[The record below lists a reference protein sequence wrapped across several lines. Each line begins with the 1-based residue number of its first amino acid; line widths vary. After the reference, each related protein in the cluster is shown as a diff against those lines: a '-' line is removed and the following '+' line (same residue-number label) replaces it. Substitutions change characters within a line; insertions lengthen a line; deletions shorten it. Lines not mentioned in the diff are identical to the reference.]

1 MAPLRWDRLC
11 WLGGQAHMGNGGGI
25 QSGLNM
31 SIAWSAVVLLFL
43 PAIAASAAVIC
54 PSGSTLQ
61 GIDVSLAQGVINWN
75 QVSGAGKAFAFARV
89 SDGSLVDL
97 SFAGNYAA
105 IKAAGM
111 IRGAYQHFEPA
122 QDPVVQA
129 NIVLAAIG
137 TPVAGDLPP
146 ALDVETNGG
155 LGPAA
160 LVAAIQSWVSTI
172 QAAIGRPP
180 IIYTVAG
187 FWDPS
192 VASTEFSS
200 YPLWVASVGGV
211 CPTTTAA
218 WSSWAFWQ
226 YSFNG
231 SVPGVDGSVDL
242 DEFNGSASA
251 LLALATPAGPSP
263 PPIPALSHSM
273 LALVAFLLACL
284 GTATVRRRS
293 IRSPR

>member
-1 MAPLRWDRLC
+1 VNKT
-11 WLGGQAHMGNGGGI
+11 LGTQD
-25 QSGLNM
+25 GLHL
-31 SIAWSAVVLLFL
+31 SRAWSAVVLSLL
-43 PAIAASAAVIC
+43 PAIAASAAPIC

-61 GIDVSLAQGVINWN
+61 GIDVSVAQGAIIWS
-75 QVSGAGKAFAFARV
+75 QVSAAGKAFAFARV
-89 SDGSLVDL
+89 SDGNFVDP

-122 QDPVVQA
+122 QDPIVQA

-137 TPVAGDLPP
+137 TPAAGDLPP
-146 ALDVETNGG
+146 ALDVEINGG

-160 LVAAIQSWVSTI
+160 LAAAIQSWVTTI

-180 IIYTVAG
+180 IIYTAAG
-187 FWDPS
+187 IWDS
-192 VASTEFSS
+192 EVASTEFSA
-200 YPLWVASVGGV
+200 YPLWVANVGAV
-211 CPTTTAA
+211 CPTTPAA

-231 SVPGVDGSVDL
+231 SVSGVEGSVDL

-251 LLALATPAGPSP
+251 LQALATPAGPSP
-263 PPIPALSHSM
+263 APIPALSHSM
-273 LALVAFLLACL
+273 LALVAFVLACL